1 MMLRS
6 LRLSSQL
13 ADKVEGAVAA
23 TNLVVIVHDSKY
35 KETIH
40 SAIQNWL
47 QAKPEYDSK
56 QPDHP
61 CCEKKLFVFATV
73 SEVLSGEFKESEAVQ
88 VLSDLQKFQ
97 TEELA
102 RWVAAGR
109 PRFAHPKENRPY
121 LKCLGDWA
129 NYTASRP
136 DFSAQSVLTKV
147 RVNLLDIFKTRFMVV
162 SVLAS
167 SFKNL
172 KLVMHLLH
180 VGKSEQLCITL
191 LSTKSSRC
199 STQMHMCKGDTV
211 SVISLFFHVHKAVNE
226 YCVLAFANSNVACL
240 HSFTVDNSGS
250 STRATKLSE
259 TSNAKL
265 QEDVDEHNKHAAV
278 RGRHFITDIY
288 KPDCAFCQQSVAR
301 SYLRTWMKRDCKS
314 APAGTP
320 ARKGLPMHVVSCSF
334 GLAATFGSV
343 TTAS

>member
-1 MMLRS
+1 
-6 LRLSSQL
+6 
-13 ADKVEGAVAA
+13 
-23 TNLVVIVHDSKY
+23 
-35 KETIH
+35 
-40 SAIQNWL
+40 
-47 QAKPEYDSK
+47 
-56 QPDHP
+56 
-61 CCEKKLFVFATV
+61 
-73 SEVLSGEFKESEAVQ
+73 
-88 VLSDLQKFQ
+88 
-97 TEELA
+97 
-102 RWVAAGR
+102 
-109 PRFAHPKENRPY
+109 
-121 LKCLGDWA
+121 
-129 NYTASRP
+129 
-136 DFSAQSVLTKV
+136 
-147 RVNLLDIFKTRFMVV
+147 
-162 SVLAS
+162 
-167 SFKNL
+167 
-172 KLVMHLLH
+172 
-180 VGKSEQLCITL
+180 
-191 LSTKSSRC
+191 
-199 STQMHMCKGDTV
+199 MHMCKGDTV

-343 TTAS
+343 TTASSGPTTPHRRSVPLQRNRLC